1 MACAAFGG
9 VTLLLFGF
17 IYWQTAGLE
26 TQRIDRFILNEAAAL
41 SGESLATMAAEVNTR
56 YRADLHRQSFAAI
69 FDAHGVR
76 VAGDL
81 LAVPYGLAEDRLV
94 HDCIVLRQSAAGPIH
109 EPASALAMRLAGGG
123 MLVMGR
129 SETDVAKLRTL
140 VLRALALGLAPTLAA
155 ALGIGLLASRRVL
168 ARVRYMN
175 QSIERIMQG
184 HLNERLPSAGS
195 SDALE
200 QLASSCNRML
210 AEIEHLLAEVKG
222 VGENIAHDLRAPLA
236 RLRARMEI
244 GRARGQNK
252 EALQSVLESAIEE
265 LDRGLAIVTALLR
278 IGELET
284 GRRKAAFAVLD
295 LPDLIAEAA
304 ELYAPLAADRG
315 LRFEQSSFPV
325 AGIQGDRALLL
336 EVLVN
341 LLDNAVKFAPSGG
354 SVVIAILEEQSGPI
368 IRVADSGSGIPLEER
383 SAVLERFYR
392 AAPNRHLAG
401 NGIGLNLVSAILR
414 LHDFG
419 MRMSGEG
426 QGFAIDILCW
436 HQGAGTT
443 SDGAGAAEAAAP
455 AAAQVNG
462 YQRKL
467 TNSMFSSVFGVGP
480 MPWNT

>member
-1 MACAAFGG
+1 
-9 VTLLLFGF
+9 
-17 IYWQTAGLE
+17 
-26 TQRIDRFILNEAAAL
+26 
-41 SGESLATMAAEVNTR
+41 
-56 YRADLHRQSFAAI
+56 
-69 FDAHGVR
+69 
-76 VAGDL
+76 
-81 LAVPYGLAEDRLV
+81 
-94 HDCIVLRQSAAGPIH
+94 
-109 EPASALAMRLAGGG
+109 
-123 MLVMGR
+123 
-129 SETDVAKLRTL
+129 
-140 VLRALALGLAPTLAA
+140 
-155 ALGIGLLASRRVL
+155 
-168 ARVRYMN
+168 
-175 QSIERIMQG
+175 
-184 HLNERLPSAGS
+184 
-195 SDALE
+195 
-200 QLASSCNRML
+200 
-210 AEIEHLLAEVKG
+210 
-222 VGENIAHDLRAPLA
+222 
-236 RLRARMEI
+236 
-244 GRARGQNK
+244 
-252 EALQSVLESAIEE
+252 
-265 LDRGLAIVTALLR
+265 
-278 IGELET
+278 
-284 GRRKAAFAVLD
+284 
-295 LPDLIAEAA
+295 
-304 ELYAPLAADRG
+304 LAADRG

-480 MPWNT
+480 MPWKT